1 MAKAAQGAKGAAEV
15 AAGAADEEGAEIA
28 AEIASSTGQ
37 GAPATAPETA
47 PAAAPA
53 TMSFACFVEA
63 IVRCAVERA
72 NPRWRRDEDG
82 RLTRGLMAAYLI
94 QVPDCLGRFL
104 HNCVLRFSPRDS
116 ALKFSHDLEADEA
129 SKALLEQRQVQLTN
143 LYGQLGGVQGVGYS
157 VVAAEKIAQIAI
169 SLPRLMAILEERGI
183 LGQTTIQ
190 MKVGR
195 ALTCSLSKEQVEQ
208 AAHDAATFGHGY
220 VSDGAGV
227 SALSP
232 DQFSELLARLAT
244 LKYGA
249 IPGMSMSQ
257 RLAAFFLILLDNE
270 KVENAVDALGAKPH
284 KPEFDPSAEPTLEGL
299 NEVRDCP

>member
-1 MAKAAQGAKGAAEV
+1 MSMAKAAQGAAGAAEV
-15 AAGAADEEGAEIA
+15 AAGAADEEGADIA
-28 AEIASSTGQ
+28 AEIASSADQ
-37 GAPATAPETA
+37 GTPAT
-47 PAAAPA
+47 APA

-104 HNCVLRFSPRDS
+104 HNCVLRFSPRDPS
-116 ALKFSHDLEADEA
+116 LKFSHDLEADEA

-143 LYGQLGGVQGVGYS
+143 LYGQLGGVQGIGYS
-157 VVAAEKIAQIAI
+157 VVSAEKIAQIAI
-169 SLPRLMAILEERGI
+169 SLPRLMAILEERAI

-208 AAHDAATFGHGY
+208 AAYDAATFGHGY

-284 KPEFDPSAEPTLEGL
+284 KPEFDPLAEPALEGL
-299 NEVRDCP
+299 NEVRACP

>member
-1 MAKAAQGAKGAAEV
+1 
-15 AAGAADEEGAEIA
+15 
-28 AEIASSTGQ
+28 
-37 GAPATAPETA
+37 
-47 PAAAPA
+47 
-53 TMSFACFVEA
+53 MSFACFVEA

-104 HNCVLRFSPRDS
+104 HNCVLRFSPRDP

-270 KVENAVDALGAKPH
+270 KVENAVDALGAKPP

>member
-1 MAKAAQGAKGAAEV
+1 MAKAAQGAAGAAEV

-28 AEIASSTGQ
+28 AEIASSADQ
-37 GAPATAPETA
+37 GMPAT
-47 PAAAPA
+47 APA

-104 HNCVLRFSPRDS
+104 HNCVLRFSPRDP

-157 VVAAEKIAQIAI
+157 VVSAEKIAQIAI
-169 SLPRLMAILEERGI
+169 SLPRLMAILEERAI

-208 AAHDAATFGHGY
+208 AAYDAATFGHGY

-284 KPEFDPSAEPTLEGL
+284 KPEFDPLAEPALEGL
-299 NEVRDCP
+299 NEVRACP

>member
-1 MAKAAQGAKGAAEV
+1 MAKAAQGAAGAAEV
-15 AAGAADEEGAEIA
+15 AAGAADEEGADIA
-28 AEIASSTGQ
+28 AEIASSADQ
-37 GAPATAPETA
+37 GTPAT
-47 PAAAPA
+47 APA

-104 HNCVLRFSPRDS
+104 HNCVLRFSPRDPS
-116 ALKFSHDLEADEA
+116 LKFSHDLEADEA

-157 VVAAEKIAQIAI
+157 VVSAEKIAQIAI
-169 SLPRLMAILEERGI
+169 SLPRLMAILEERAI

-208 AAHDAATFGHGY
+208 AAYDAATFGHGY

-284 KPEFDPSAEPTLEGL
+284 KPEFDPLAEPALEGL
-299 NEVRDCP
+299 NEVRACP

>member
-1 MAKAAQGAKGAAEV
+1 MAKAAQGAAGAAEV

-28 AEIASSTGQ
+28 AEIASSADQ
-37 GAPATAPETA
+37 GTPAT
-47 PAAAPA
+47 APA

-104 HNCVLRFSPRDS
+104 HNCVLRFSPRDP

-157 VVAAEKIAQIAI
+157 VVSAEKIAQIAI
-169 SLPRLMAILEERGI
+169 SLPRLMAILEERAI

-208 AAHDAATFGHGY
+208 AAYDAATFGHGY

-284 KPEFDPSAEPTLEGL
+284 KPEFDPLAEPALEGL
-299 NEVRDCP
+299 NEVRACP

>member
-1 MAKAAQGAKGAAEV
+1 MAKAAQGAAGAAEV
-15 AAGAADEEGAEIA
+15 AASAADEEGAEIA
-28 AEIASSTGQ
+28 AETASSADQ
-37 GAPATAPETA
+37 GTPAT
-47 PAAAPA
+47 APA

-104 HNCVLRFSPRDS
+104 HNCVLRFSPRDP

-129 SKALLEQRQVQLTN
+129 SKAVLEQRQVQLTN

-157 VVAAEKIAQIAI
+157 VVSAEKIAQIAI
-169 SLPRLMAILEERGI
+169 SLPRLMAILEERAI

-208 AAHDAATFGHGY
+208 AAYDAATFGHGY

-284 KPEFDPSAEPTLEGL
+284 KPEFDPLAEPALEGL
-299 NEVRDCP
+299 NEVRACP

>member
-1 MAKAAQGAKGAAEV
+1 MAKAAQGAAGAAEV
-15 AAGAADEEGAEIA
+15 AAGAADEEGADIA
-28 AEIASSTGQ
+28 AEIASSADQ
-37 GAPATAPETA
+37 GTPAT
-47 PAAAPA
+47 APA

-104 HNCVLRFSPRDS
+104 HNCVLRFSPRDP

-143 LYGQLGGVQGVGYS
+143 LYGQLGGVQGIGYS
-157 VVAAEKIAQIAI
+157 VVSAEKIAQIAI
-169 SLPRLMAILEERGI
+169 SLPRLMAILEERAI

-208 AAHDAATFGHGY
+208 AAYDAATFGHGY

-284 KPEFDPSAEPTLEGL
+284 KPEFDPLAEPALEGL
-299 NEVRDCP
+299 NEVRACP

>member
-1 MAKAAQGAKGAAEV
+1 MAKAAQGAAGAAEV
-15 AAGAADEEGAEIA
+15 AAGAADEEGADIA
-28 AEIASSTGQ
+28 AEIASSADQ
-37 GAPATAPETA
+37 GTPAT
-47 PAAAPA
+47 APA

-104 HNCVLRFSPRDS
+104 HNYVLRFSPRDP

-129 SKALLEQRQVQLTN
+129 SKALLEQRKMRLTN

-157 VVAAEKIAQIAI
+157 VVSAEKIAQIAI
-169 SLPRLMAILEERGI
+169 SLPRLMAILEARGI

-195 ALTCSLSKEQVEQ
+195 ALTCHLSKEQVEQ
-208 AAHDAATFGHGY
+208 AAYDAATFGKGY

-227 SALSP
+227 GALSP
-232 DQFSELLARLAT
+232 EQFSELLARLAT

-257 RLAAFFLILLDNE
+257 RLAAFLRILLDDE
-270 KVENAVDALGAKPH
+270 KVETAVDALGAKPP
-284 KPEFDPSAEPTLEGL
+284 KPEFDPSAEPALEGL
-299 NEVRDCP
+299 SEVRDHP

>member
-1 MAKAAQGAKGAAEV
+1 MAKAAQGAAGAAEV
-15 AAGAADEEGAEIA
+15 AAGAADEEGADIA
-28 AEIASSTGQ
+28 AEIASSADQ
-37 GAPATAPETA
+37 GTPAT
-47 PAAAPA
+47 APA

-104 HNCVLRFSPRDS
+104 HNCVLRFSPRDPS
-116 ALKFSHDLEADEA
+116 LKFSHDLEADEA

-157 VVAAEKIAQIAI
+157 VVSAEKIAQIAI
-169 SLPRLMAILEERGI
+169 SLPRLMAILEERAI

-284 KPEFDPSAEPTLEGL
+284 KPEFDPLAEPALEGL
-299 NEVRDCP
+299 NEVRACP

>member
-1 MAKAAQGAKGAAEV
+1 MAKAAQGAAGAAEV
-15 AAGAADEEGAEIA
+15 AAGAPDEEGAEIA
-28 AEIASSTGQ
+28 SSADQ
-37 GAPATAPETA
+37 GATAPAT
-47 PAAAPA
+47 APA

-104 HNCVLRFSPRDS
+104 HNCVLRFSPRDP

-129 SKALLEQRQVQLTN
+129 SKALLEQRKMQLTN

-157 VVAAEKIAQIAI
+157 VVSAEKIAQIAI
-169 SLPRLMAILEERGI
+169 SLPRLMAILEARGI

-195 ALTCSLSKEQVEQ
+195 ALTCHLSKEQVEQ
-208 AAHDAATFGHGY
+208 AAYDAATFGKGY

-227 SALSP
+227 GALSP
-232 DQFSELLARLAT
+232 EQFSELLARLAT

-257 RLAAFFLILLDNE
+257 RLAAFFRILLDDE
-270 KVENAVDALGAKPH
+270 KVENAVDALGAKPP
-284 KPEFDPSAEPTLEGL
+284 KPEFDPSAEPALEGL
-299 NEVRDCP
+299 SEVRDHP

>member
-1 MAKAAQGAKGAAEV
+1 MAKAAQGAAGAAEV
-15 AAGAADEEGAEIA
+15 AAGAADEEGADIA
-28 AEIASSTGQ
+28 AEIASSADQ
-37 GAPATAPETA
+37 GTPAT
-47 PAAAPA
+47 APA

-104 HNCVLRFSPRDS
+104 HNCVLRFSPRDPS
-116 ALKFSHDLEADEA
+116 LKFSHDLEADEA

-157 VVAAEKIAQIAI
+157 VVSAEKIAQIAI
-169 SLPRLMAILEERGI
+169 SLPRLMAILEERAI

-208 AAHDAATFGHGY
+208 AAYDAATFGHGY

-270 KVENAVDALGAKPH
+270 KVENAVDALGAKPP

>member
-1 MAKAAQGAKGAAEV
+1 MSMAKAAQGAAGAAEV
-15 AAGAADEEGAEIA
+15 AAGAADEEGADIA
-28 AEIASSTGQ
+28 AEIASSADQ
-37 GAPATAPETA
+37 GTPAT
-47 PAAAPA
+47 APA

-104 HNCVLRFSPRDS
+104 HNCVLRFSPRDPS
-116 ALKFSHDLEADEA
+116 LKFSHDLEADEA

-157 VVAAEKIAQIAI
+157 VVSAEKIAQIAI
-169 SLPRLMAILEERGI
+169 SLPRLMAILEERAI

-208 AAHDAATFGHGY
+208 AAYDAATFGHGY

-270 KVENAVDALGAKPH
+270 KVENAVDALGANPP

>member
-1 MAKAAQGAKGAAEV
+1 
-15 AAGAADEEGAEIA
+15 
-28 AEIASSTGQ
+28 
-37 GAPATAPETA
+37 
-47 PAAAPA
+47 
-53 TMSFACFVEA
+53 
-63 IVRCAVERA
+63 
-72 NPRWRRDEDG
+72 
-82 RLTRGLMAAYLI
+82 
-94 QVPDCLGRFL
+94 
-104 HNCVLRFSPRDS
+104 
-116 ALKFSHDLEADEA
+116 
-129 SKALLEQRQVQLTN
+129 
-143 LYGQLGGVQGVGYS
+143 
-157 VVAAEKIAQIAI
+157 
-169 SLPRLMAILEERGI
+169 
-183 LGQTTIQ
+183 
-190 MKVGR
+190 
-195 ALTCSLSKEQVEQ
+195 LSKEQVEQ

>member
-1 MAKAAQGAKGAAEV
+1 MAKAAQGAAGAAEV

-28 AEIASSTGQ
+28 AEIASSADQ
-37 GAPATAPETA
+37 GMPAT
-47 PAAAPA
+47 APA

-104 HNCVLRFSPRDS
+104 HNCVLRFSPRDP

-143 LYGQLGGVQGVGYS
+143 LYGQLGGVQGIGYS
-157 VVAAEKIAQIAI
+157 VVSAEKIAQIAI
-169 SLPRLMAILEERGI
+169 SLPRLMAILEERAI

-208 AAHDAATFGHGY
+208 AAYDAATFGHGY

-284 KPEFDPSAEPTLEGL
+284 KPEFDPLAEPALEGL
-299 NEVRDCP
+299 NEVRACP